1 MTSSI
6 VIVDDSRS
14 IRGHVRRVLESAPEA
29 FQVIEHEDGLDALRW
44 LSTLSPSNLPDLIL
58 LDRNMPQITGD
69 ECIRILKADSLWNTI
84 PVLFLTAQVSVQNLV
99 QGLVHLAADDYL
111 PKPFAAD
118 ELIARVQVLLR
129 MKKAEDQSRELN
141 RQLQQ
146 AFDEQVIAYQ
156 ELKTT
161 KLKLAETE
169 AANRLT
175 RLFEKFV
182 PKGFLERIAPE
193 GLESLRFGTAESD
206 EATILFSDIRSFT
219 DLSEPLSPQELMDFL
234 NDYLKMMNMSI
245 MVNHGFVDKFIGD
258 AVMAIFDRTE
268 QSSNDARN
276 ALNAGMGM
284 LQVLGTMNQKRKR
297 QGQIPISIGIGI
309 HTGPV
314 VFGTLGFEERM
325 DSTVLGDAV
334 NLASRLESLTK
345 YYGASLLFS
354 DQTFEA
360 LGDEKENLLIRKI
373 DTVMVKGRKQPVTI
387 YELFNSDSPDVQ
399 SAKKMVMQSL
409 EEPLS
414 LYRQKKWMEAEQ
426 LFTDLARNQ
435 PLDSLPT
442 IYVERCQN
450 LLENSPSDDWA
461 GVHVFN
467 QK

>member
-1 MTSSI
+1 MTFSI

-146 AFDEQVIAYQ
+146 ALDEQVIAYQ

-268 QSSNDARN
+268 QSSNDATN

-450 LLENSPSDDWA
+450 LLGNSPSDDWA

>member
-84 PVLFLTAQVSVQNLV
+84 PVLFLTAQISVQNLV

-141 RQLQQ
+141 RQLQH
-146 AFDEQVIAYQ
+146 ALDEQVIAYQ

-373 DTVMVKGRKQPVTI
+373 DTVVVKGRKQPVTI

-414 LYRQKKWMEAEQ
+414 LYRQKKWIEAEQ

-435 PLDSLPT
+435 PLDSLPN

>member
-69 ECIRILKADSLWNTI
+69 ECIRILKADSLWKTI

-141 RQLQQ
+141 RQLQD
-146 AFDEQVIAYQ
+146 ALDEQVIAYQ

-219 DLSEPLSPQELMDFL
+219 DLAEPLSPQELMDFL

-435 PLDSLPT
+435 PLDSLPN

-467 QK
+467 EK

>member
-44 LSTLSPSNLPDLIL
+44 LSTLSPNKLPDLIL
-58 LDRNMPQITGD
+58 LDRNMPQISGD
-69 ECIRILKADSLWNTI
+69 ECIRILKADSLWKTI

-99 QGLVHLAADDYL
+99 QGLVQLAADDYL

-219 DLSEPLSPQELMDFL
+219 DLAEPLSPQELMDFL

-276 ALNAGMGM
+276 ALNAGVGM
-284 LQVLGTMNQKRKR
+284 LQVLGTMNHKRKR

-360 LGDEKENLLIRKI
+360 LGDEKENLLIREI

-387 YELFNSDSPDVQ
+387 YELFNSDSLDVQ

-435 PLDSLPT
+435 PLDSLPN

-467 QK
+467 EK

>member
-1 MTSSI
+1 MTSFI

-44 LSTLSPSNLPDLIL
+44 LSTVSPSNLPDLIL
-58 LDRNMPQITGD
+58 LDRNMPQISGD
-69 ECIRILKADSLWNTI
+69 ECIRILKADSLWKTI

-99 QGLVHLAADDYL
+99 QGLVQLAADDYL

-129 MKKAEDQSRELN
+129 MKKAEDQSREFN
-141 RQLQQ
+141 RQLQK
-146 AFDEQVIAYQ
+146 ALDEQVIAYQ

-182 PKGFLERIAPE
+182 PKGFLERIAPG

-268 QSSNDARN
+268 QSSNDAMN

-297 QGQIPISIGIGI
+297 QGQVPLSIGIGI

-334 NLASRLESLTK
+334 NLASRLENLTK

-354 DQTFEA
+354 DQTFDA

-373 DTVMVKGRKQPVTI
+373 DTVMVKGRKQAVTI
-387 YELFNSDSPDVQ
+387 YELFNNDSQEVQ
-399 SAKKMVMQSL
+399 SAKKMVMQSF
-409 EEPLS
+409 EEPLE
-414 LYRQKKWMEAEQ
+414 LYQQKQWIEAEQ
-426 LFTDLARNQ
+426 LFADLAHNQ
-435 PLDSLPT
+435 PLDSLPA

-450 LLENSPSDDWA
+450 LQENPPSDDWA
-461 GVHVFN
+461 GVHMFN

>member
-141 RQLQQ
+141 RQLQH
-146 AFDEQVIAYQ
+146 ALDEQVIAYQ

-354 DQTFEA
+354 DQTYEA

-373 DTVMVKGRKQPVTI
+373 DTVMVKGRKRPVTI

-414 LYRQKKWMEAEQ
+414 LYRQRKWIEAEQ

-467 QK
+467 EK

>member
-141 RQLQQ
+141 RQLQHTL
-146 AFDEQVIAYQ
+146 DEQVIAYQ

-435 PLDSLPT
+435 PLDSLPN

-467 QK
+467 EK

>member
-146 AFDEQVIAYQ
+146 ALDEQVIAYQ

-284 LQVLGTMNQKRKR
+284 LQVLGNMNQKRKR

-414 LYRQKKWMEAEQ
+414 LYRQKKWIEAEQ

-435 PLDSLPT
+435 PLDSLPN

>member
-44 LSTLSPSNLPDLIL
+44 LSTLSPNKLPDLIL
-58 LDRNMPQITGD
+58 LDRNMPQISGD
-69 ECIRILKADSLWNTI
+69 ECIRILKADSLWKTI

-99 QGLVHLAADDYL
+99 QGLVQLAADDYL

-276 ALNAGMGM
+276 ALNAGVGM

-345 YYGASLLFS
+345 HYGASLLFS

-467 QK
+467 EK